1 MAKTPS
7 NSVFGESDFWCK
19 FECPY
24 PEPYLLFH
32 EGLHFWEYARNGED
46 VECRFISNFLPI
58 IDTVIEYDN
67 GKTVEKNYLVKGFM
81 HDGRELPI
89 VTVDSS
95 ELLTLNWVVSKWDA
109 SCIIGTQYNAK
120 ERLRFALQTTT
131 ENAKRRLQCGY
142 TGWKQLNGK
151 WNYLLPGHPSCEV
164 ALRGKLRSYGYE
176 NGVTEQDRA
185 ILSGLLEVPFAP
197 IELLYP
203 TLAMVFLSPLNE
215 FLRRAGREPKFIP
228 TIVGRTGSMKTS
240 YTAFVLSFFGNFS
253 STDMPM
259 SFRDTANSIIEN
271 SYALKDVLTC
281 VDDYHPSTKGDE
293 ANMRSIMQ
301 VICRGYGDRAGRNR
315 MNSQAQLK
323 EASPPRGNAIITA
336 ESVPHI
342 GESTTAR
349 LFILNMEPNCLDLK
363 MFSDVQKFAGD
374 GVFRRC
380 LSAYTDWL
388 ADTFLTDENGFVS
401 TLQHTY
407 DRYRSECRE
416 QLGSRVHARVA
427 DTVACFR
434 IGFDYFIRFLSFCF
448 PGVDFTVHLENF
460 GKMILKLAEKQGD
473 YTEQDRPTHLF
484 IRKLMAMIECG
495 EVWLMRTN
503 VSGDPV
509 SGCVGYE
516 SEEYYEIFFEQAFKQ
531 VMKFCEGQ
539 NVNFTV
545 SPQALSKALAEEG
558 IIQVKNG
565 QNTYTKRYGG
575 NVRRRVMCIKKSEVK
590 NIYGE

>member
-1 MAKTPS
+1 MNNVQKSKAL
-7 NSVFGESDFWCK
+7 NNI
-19 FECPY
+19 ECPY
-24 PEPYLLFH
+24 PEPFLLLTD
-32 EGLHFWEYARNGED
+32 GLYIRDFSHREDEY
-46 VECRFISNFLPI
+46 RFISNFLPI
-58 IDTVIEYDN
+58 IDSVIEYDN
-67 GKTVEKNYLVKGFM
+67 GKSVEKNYLVKGFM
-81 HDGRELPI
+81 VDGRSLPT
-89 VTVDSS
+89 VNVDSS

-109 SCIIGTQYNAK
+109 SCIIGTQYGAREK
-120 ERLRFALQTTT
+120 LRYAMQTTT
-131 ENAKRRLQCGY
+131 GNAKRRVQCGY
-142 TGWKQLNGK
+142 TGWKKIDGR

-164 ALRGKLRSYGYE
+164 ILRGKLRSYLREDGA
-176 NGVTEQDRA
+176 TESDYA
-185 ILSGLLEVPFAP
+185 VLTGLLQVPVAP
-197 IELLYP
+197 RELLYP
-203 TLAMVFLSPLNE
+203 TLALVFLSPLNE
-215 FLRRAGREPKFIP
+215 FLRRAEREPKFIP
-228 TIVGRTGSMKTS
+228 AIVGRTGSMKTS
-240 YTAFVLSFFGNFS
+240 YAAFLLSFFGNFS

-271 SYALKDVLTC
+271 SNALKDVLTC

-293 ANMRSIMQ
+293 ATMRSVMQ
-301 VICRGYGDRAGRNR
+301 VICRGYGDRAGRSR
-315 MNSQAQLK
+315 MNSQAQLMD
-323 EASPPRGNAIITA
+323 ASPPRGNAIITA
-336 ESVPHI
+336 ESTPNI

-349 LFILNMEPNCLDLK
+349 LFFLEMNPNCLDLK
-363 MFSDVQKFAGD
+363 LFSDVQKFASD

-388 ADTFLTDENGFVS
+388 ADTFLANEKEFVTD
-401 TLQHTY
+401 LQRTY
-407 DRYRSECRE
+407 DRYRGECRE
-416 QLGSRVHARVA
+416 QIGSKVHARVA

-434 IGFDYFIRFLSFCF
+434 IGFDYYIRFLSFCF
-448 PGVDFTVHLENF
+448 PTVDLEIYREEF
-460 GKMILKLAEKQGD
+460 EKVIMKLAEEQGN

-495 EVWLMRTN
+495 EVWLMRPN
-503 VSGDPV
+503 MSGDPV

-516 SEEYYEIFFEQAFKQ
+516 SEEYYEIFFEQAFRQ